1 MRAMKAQASLR
12 LCADSTESSLL
23 DNAMRTKVS
32 IACSI
37 TSTCNRCS
45 CFYQNEHCGL
55 SKNGLIEIHKMTE
68 HARESVVLIAYA
80 STESSYEPV
89 SSRSLIRTLAA
100 ST

>member
-23 DNAMRTKVS
+23 DNAIRTKVS
-32 IACSI
+32 ITGSN
-37 TSTCNRCS
+37 TSNRFS

-89 SSRSLIRTLAA
+89 SSRSLTRTLAA